1 MADISDRSSRDRP
14 DTGPPRTDKALEMVR
29 SEEQLRV
36 GTEIRVSGRAVLR
49 KYIVTETV
57 TQTFQV
63 RHEEVRL
70 DHEPL
75 HNSASDPAAQEPF
88 VDGRV
93 MEMVLYKEV
102 PVVQMTLV
110 ATETVRLHVDT
121 ITEQVPVSA
130 DLRKEQLD
138 VKTDRLSTPTEP

>member
-1 MADISDRSSRDRP
+1 MADIPDRTRHDPPNARP
-14 DTGPPRTDKALEMVR
+14 GRSNQAVEVVR

-75 HNSASDPAAQEPF
+75 STTTDPATGEPF
-88 VDGRV
+88 ADDRGV
-93 MEMVLYKEV
+93 EMVLYKEV
-102 PVVQMTLV
+102 PVVQMTVV
-110 ATETVRLHVDT
+110 ATETVRLHVGT
-121 ITEQVPVSA
+121 ITEHVPVSA
-130 DLRKEQLD
+130 ELLKERLD
-138 VKTDRLSTPTEP
+138 VEVDRADTPTEP